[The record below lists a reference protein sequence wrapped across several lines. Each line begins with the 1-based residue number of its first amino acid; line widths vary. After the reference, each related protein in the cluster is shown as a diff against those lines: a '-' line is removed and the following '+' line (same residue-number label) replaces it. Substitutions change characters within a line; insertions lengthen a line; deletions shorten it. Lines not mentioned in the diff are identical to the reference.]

1 MKAFRAGLAAIVCLS
16 LIPPGAAQMQVDVQ
30 PGLAIAQTHCAG
42 CHSIDT
48 VGPSPLS
55 IAPPLRDLHKLYPVE
70 SLQEAFAEGI
80 ATGHPDMPQ
89 FRFEPDDIESLI
101 AFLKSLE

>member
-1 MKAFRAGLAAIVCLS
+1 
-16 LIPPGAAQMQVDVQ
+16 MQTDVQ
-30 PGLAIAQTHCAG
+30 FGLAIAQTYCAE

-55 IAPPLRDLHKLYPVE
+55 VAPPFRDLHTLYPVE
-70 SLQEAFAEGI
+70 SLQEALAEGI

-89 FRFEPDDIESLI
+89 FQFEPDDIRSLI